1 MLWSGCGQL
10 GCISSS
16 AKLVAARL
24 NRVHFADRERSDVWQ
39 NRWLRFAEAVAG
51 LERGGSSS
59 AGATP
64 YSLRS
69 NPPIIKIVD

>member
-10 GCISSS
+10 GCVSSS
-16 AKLVAARL
+16 AKLVAARAQS
-24 NRVHFADRERSDVWQ
+24 RASDVWQ

-51 LERGGSSS
+51 LERGGSLS

-64 YSLRS
+64 YFLRS